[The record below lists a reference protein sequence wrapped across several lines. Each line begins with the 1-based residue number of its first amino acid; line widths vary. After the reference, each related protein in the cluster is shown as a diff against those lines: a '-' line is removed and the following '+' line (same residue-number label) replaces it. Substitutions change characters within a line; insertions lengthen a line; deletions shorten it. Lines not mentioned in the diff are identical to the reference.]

1 MLTVDYDTLG
11 LRAGDLLLDLGC
23 GFGRHAFEGLRRG
36 ADIVACDMAHGEL
49 VEVRSMCGAMHQA
62 GDIPAGGVGATAQ
75 GDATRLPFADGS
87 FDRIIASEVM
97 EHIPNDVAALDELTR
112 VLRPGGTMAITV
124 PAWLPEKVCWA
135 LSSDYHAPAAVGGHV
150 RIYTE
155 HHLRTMMRAA
165 GLEPGATTHAHALHS
180 PYWWL
185 RCAVGPANDDNPLV
199 RAYHRLLVWDIE
211 KQPAVTRVAER
222 LLSPLLGKSVVLYA
236 RKPTH
241 APVGSDS
248 AAAGQVP
255 FSTRAGNGTSAI
267 GTKEAVGA

>member
-11 LRAGDLLLDLGC
+11 LRAGDTLLDLGC
-23 GFGRHAFEGLRRG
+23 GFGRHAFEALRRG
-36 ADIVACDMAHGEL
+36 ASVVACDMAHAEL
-49 VEVRSMCGAMHQA
+49 VEVRSMFGALHES
-62 GDIPAGGVGATAQ
+62 GDAPPDAMGATVQ
-75 GDATRLPFADGS
+75 GDATRLPFPDGT

-97 EHIPNDVAALDELTR
+97 EHIPDDAAALDELTR

-135 LSSDYHAPAAVGGHV
+135 LSEEYHAPIAVGGHV

-155 HHLRTMMRAA
+155 AHLRSMMRAA
-165 GLEPGATTHAHALHS
+165 GLVPGPVGHAHALHS

-185 RCAVGPANDDNPLV
+185 RCAVGPTNDQHPAV

-211 KQPAVTRVAER
+211 RGPAVTRIAER
-222 LLSPLLGKSVVLYA
+222 MLSPLLGKSVVLYA

-241 APVGSDS
+241 VPPVDVAPSAASSTRD
-248 AAAGQVP
+248 AAAGDVA
-255 FSTRAGNGTSAI
+255 STL
-267 GTKEAVGA
+267 EAVGA